1 LRREGGEIRDDFGA
15 EDSFT
20 LGDGEIF
27 LKSFYVFGLQ
37 GDPIKN
43 LDPGANVIQDAGKP
57 IIPCSDRA

>member
-1 LRREGGEIRDDFGA
+1 LRREGGETRDDFGA

-37 GDPIKN
+37 REPIKN
-43 LDPGANVIQDAGKP
+43 LDPGANVIQDA
-57 IIPCSDRA
+57 